1 MLVLSRKIGDTIR
14 IGDNIEIVVS
24 RISGNRVTIG
34 IDAPKDVRILRGEVE
49 DESTERVRHELEVP
63 VEALASFG
71 VQHVDVTASS
81 N

>member
-14 IGDNIEIVVS
+14 IGDDIEIVVN

-49 DESTERVRHELEVP
+49 DETKEVVRHEIEIPLD
-63 VEALASFG
+63 ALASFTITN
-71 VQHVDVTASS
+71 VDCPAGS

>member
-14 IGDNIEIVVS
+14 IGDDIEIVVS

-49 DESTERVRHELEVP
+49 DESAERVRHEFEVP
-63 VEALASFG
+63 VEALASFP
-71 VQHVDVTASS
+71 VQHVDCTAGS

>member
-14 IGDNIEIVVS
+14 IGDDIEIVVN

-49 DESTERVRHELEVP
+49 DETKEVVRHEIEIPLES
-63 VEALASFG
+63 LASFAMTN
-71 VQHVDVTASS
+71 VDCAAGS